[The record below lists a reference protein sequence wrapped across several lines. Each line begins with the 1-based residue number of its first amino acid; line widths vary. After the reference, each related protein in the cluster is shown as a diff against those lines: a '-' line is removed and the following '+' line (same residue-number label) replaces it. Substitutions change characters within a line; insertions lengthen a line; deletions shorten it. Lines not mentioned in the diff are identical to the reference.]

1 MTRAFPAGAARA
13 TRALFTRI
21 LTALATD
28 LRDAELSVGQAA
40 ALHLVDQ
47 AGSLALST
55 LASELGLSPSAT
67 TRLVDD
73 LVRRELLDRG
83 EDPSDRRSKILS
95 MTPAGTE
102 FMARAS
108 AKRDRILLE
117 TIETNAPRFV
127 VNAMLKAMDRVGA
140 KIAARPR

>member
-1 MTRAFPAGAARA
+1 M
-13 TRALFTRI
+13 LN
-21 LTALATD
+21 
-28 LRDAELSVGQAA
+28 
-40 ALHLVDQ
+40 
-47 AGSLALST
+47 
-55 LASELGLSPSAT
+55 
-67 TRLVDD
+67 
-73 LVRRELLDRG
+73 RRELLHRG

-127 VNAMLKAMDRVGA
+127 VNAMLKAMDGVNAYQNKSSDLLQRMAVDPEAVDAHDVTIAMAEANLSLNIARTVMDRVVRGW
-140 KIAARPR
+140 KEVINTR